1 MAVNS
6 LTRSTTRASR
16 SEVHEQIRPLCL
28 HNVYLH
34 IDVYHNIHVKLAYL
48 NLPYHALPYPGFSL
62 DFLLVGHLKY
72 SLWNVRWHG
81 ECAVACGM
89 CGM

>member
-1 MAVNS
+1 MAINS
-6 LTRSTTRASR
+6 LTRSTTRVSM

-34 IDVYHNIHVKLAYL
+34 IDVYHNIHVTLAYL
-48 NLPYHALPYPGFSL
+48 NLPYHALLYPGFSP

-72 SLWNVRWHG
+72 SLWNVRWLV

>member
-1 MAVNS
+1 MAINS
-6 LTRSTTRASR
+6 LTRSITRASR

-28 HNVYLH
+28 RNVYLH
-34 IDVYHNIHVKLAYL
+34 IDVYHNIHATLAYL
-48 NLPYHALPYPGFSL
+48 NLPYHALPHPGFSC

-72 SLWNVRWHG
+72 SLWNVRWLV

>member
-1 MAVNS
+1 MAINS

-34 IDVYHNIHVKLAYL
+34 IDVYHNIHVTLAYL

>member
-1 MAVNS
+1 MAINS

-16 SEVHEQIRPLCL
+16 SEVHEQIRPLCI

-34 IDVYHNIHVKLAYL
+34 IDVYHNIHITLAYL

-62 DFLLVGHLKY
+62 DVLFVGHLKY
-72 SLWNVRWHG
+72 SLWNVRWLA